1 MKRRL
6 PAWVEELLCPTERWG
21 GDMLTI
27 LGRIA
32 LSGAASVIAQAAITL
47 LRWRGYDLPLMV
59 AGMTEGMIDSGAAG
73 WLILGAAFFLTWLV
87 IELYQRQKVSSA
99 ASAATLTPDLPSSG
113 SNAIKGIASGDSWK
127 KLNAL
132 LHSGEIMAWSRTE
145 GYKNLR
151 PIRPERWFNG
161 SLEFLPSG
169 DSFVADPGDL
179 RPRPWKKDAAPKMN
193 GRDYDI
199 HFNRA
204 QLKKHWPDLF

>member
-1 MKRRL
+1 M
-6 PAWVEELLCPTERWG
+6 
-21 GDMLTI
+21 
-27 LGRIA
+27 GRKQA
-32 LSGAASVIAQAAITL
+32 GYGAASITVMAAIGCAPMIWPTL
-47 LRWRGYDLPLMV
+47 EPSVGIPIM
-59 AGMTEGMIDSGAAG
+59 AGLLIFAACSFIWAYTAPEGEDKD
-73 WLILGAAFFLTWLV
+73 V
-87 IELYQRQKVSSA
+87 
-99 ASAATLTPDLPSSG
+99 AATLTPDLPASG

-179 RPRPWKKDAAPKMN
+179 RPRPWKKDAAPTMN

>member
-1 MKRRL
+1 MMK
-6 PAWVEELLCPTERWG
+6 
-21 GDMLTI
+21 I
-27 LGRIA
+27 LKGA
-32 LSGAASVIAQAAITL
+32 AYVVVSGAIGKGTIVFLAWKGL
-47 LRWRGYDLPLMV
+47 DLPLMV
-59 AGMTEGMIDSGAAG
+59 ATMLDGLITSGAAG
-73 WLILGAAFFLTWLV
+73 WFIVAFFAAAGLV
-87 IELYQRQKVSSA
+87 CFELHQRRIGAPKAVTHAHSA
-99 ASAATLTPDLPSSG
+99 ATPDLPASG

-179 RPRPWKKDAAPKMN
+179 RPRPWKKGASPKIN